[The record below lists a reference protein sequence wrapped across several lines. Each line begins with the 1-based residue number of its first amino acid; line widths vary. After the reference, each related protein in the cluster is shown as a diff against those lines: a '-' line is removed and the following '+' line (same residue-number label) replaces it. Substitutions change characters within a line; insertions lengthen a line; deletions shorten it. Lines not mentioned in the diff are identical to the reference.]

1 MGAGAEFVRMCKR
14 YINIVI
20 LLIVSTAALADL
32 SPDVYKDL
40 QRKAP
45 EVLSIQVSSV
55 DVHRSFAKPSGCAFF
70 DFEVIRNVNVEAR
83 VIRVVRSATGVHPGD
98 VIEIEY
104 SSISRCSD
112 WNGPRSIPLLRKG
125 EMVYAFLARRG
136 RTASFDPAARGAT
149 FSVSMPGV

>member
-1 MGAGAEFVRMCKR
+1 MMTIHFGERCIAIA
-14 YINIVI
+14 I
-20 LLIVSTAALADL
+20 LLILASAVLADL
-32 SPDVYKDL
+32 SPDIYKDL

-55 DVHRSFAKPSGCAFF
+55 DVHRSFAKPSGCPFF
-70 DFEVIRNVNVEAR
+70 DFEVIRKVNVEAR
-83 VIRVVRSATGVHPGD
+83 VLRVVRSSTGVRPGD

-112 WNGPRSIPLLRKG
+112 WNGPRSMQLLRKG
-125 EMVYAFLARRG
+125 DLVYAFLSRRG

-149 FSVSMPGV
+149 FSGAMAPN